1 MCDFVKSSIQ
11 SFYNYKF
18 SRILFVIVHT
28 RKSMKASMYKYGQK
42 AEDLIAL
49 RYFAAFQWSVNPV
62 SAETLSLRLELFSQ
76 LPWSSCRRQRN
87 MTGRTATWRC
97 SAPMWSE
104 MYASYMQPQV
114 AIIEWIYLPQVK
126 KASAET
132 EPAWKGAGS
141 KVGLQ
146 VWRIVKFKVIV

>member
-62 SAETLSLRLELFSQ
+62 SAETLSPVRAFLSVTLIIMQKAKKYDWKDSNMALFGTDVE
-76 LPWSSCRRQRN
+76 RN
-87 MTGRTATWRC
+87 VLVLYATASRH
-97 SAPMWSE
+97 
-104 MYASYMQPQV
+104 Y
-114 AIIEWIYLPQVK
+114 
-126 KASAET
+126 
-132 EPAWKGAGS
+132 
-141 KVGLQ
+141 
-146 VWRIVKFKVIV
+146 